1 MSQLILSHVSKSF
14 VSQGRPDLLL
24 DINLY
29 VEQGEC
35 LAIVGPSG
43 AGKTTLLRMIAGLEN
58 VTHGELLI
66 GQKSMSQVPT
76 SGRGLEMVF
85 QQSSLLPHM
94 TLEQNILFTI
104 KNRGLSKTDQKL
116 RIKWASKLFELDTV
130 LHCLPMHL
138 SKEQQQRAALA
149 RALAP
154 QTALTLFDEPF
165 AGLSGDTRSQLRL
178 VLSQVQRQLGA
189 TFVMVTHQYQDAMA
203 VADRMAVLSHLSE
216 GAMSN
221 LEQVGPPLELYHN
234 PRNTHVAQLIG
245 DPKMSLFKGV
255 LIEKSNKLSMV
266 QLASGE
272 RIQVQVDTRQGE
284 LGAVVTLGVRAE
296 HIQLAPVDSVPD
308 LLAQVVG
315 VDRFGAD
322 TFVYLTHQGQR
333 VVMRIAPYTVLPNV
347 SEIGL
352 RFPSE
357 ACYLFNNHGI
367 AFPRTA
373 VQIYL

>member
-43 AGKTTLLRMIAGLEN
+43 AGKTTLLRMIAGLESL
-58 VTHGELLI
+58 THGELLI
-66 GQKSMSQVPT
+66 GQQAMAQVPT
-76 SGRGLEMVF
+76 SRRGLEMVF

-94 TLEQNILFTI
+94 TLEQNILFTL
-104 KNRGLSKTDQKL
+104 KNRSLSKADQKF
-116 RIKWASKLFELDTV
+116 RMKWASKLFELDSV
-130 LHCLPMHL
+130 LHCLPMQL

-165 AGLSGDTRSQLRL
+165 AGLSGDARSQLRL

-203 VADRMAVLSHLSE
+203 VADRMAVLSHLTD

-234 PRNTHVAQLIG
+234 PRNIHVAQLIG
-245 DPKMSLFKGV
+245 DPKMGFFKGV

-272 RIQVQVDTRQGE
+272 RIKVQVDTRQGE

-296 HIQLAPVDSVPD
+296 HVQLAPVDSAPD
-308 LLAQVVG
+308 ILAQVVG

-322 TFVYLTHQGQR
+322 TVVYLTHQNQKL
-333 VVMRIAPYTVLPNV
+333 VMRIAPYTALPNV

-352 RFPSE
+352 HFPSE

-373 VQIYL
+373 AQIYR